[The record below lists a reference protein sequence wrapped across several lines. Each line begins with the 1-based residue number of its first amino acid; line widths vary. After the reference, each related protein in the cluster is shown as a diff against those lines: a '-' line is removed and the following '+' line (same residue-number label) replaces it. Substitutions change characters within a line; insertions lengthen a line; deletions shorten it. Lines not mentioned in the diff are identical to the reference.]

1 MKNITLIKL
10 GGSIITNKEVPMMVR
25 RDVLDQLVL
34 EIYKVR
40 KNTDDLFIIGHGQG
54 SFAHA
59 PALRYK
65 TKEGFISDD
74 SVIGMA
80 ITQDSAAQLNRIV
93 VNNFIRHQIPA
104 ASFLFS
110 NSMVTKDMKALHWCK
125 DVLVQYLKKGLVPVT
140 CGDVIVDEKKGCTIW
155 STEKILSYIAQN
167 MPTDQYRVNRVI
179 HVTEVEGVLD
189 GDNNIVEEISRDNQ
203 NDIKKMM
210 RDTKG
215 FDVTGG
221 MWHKIEESLELADQG
236 IQSVIISGMNKNNLL
251 NCLSNKEFI
260 GTKIIL
266 KR

>member
-25 RDVLDQLVL
+25 KDMLDQLVL
-34 EIYKVR
+34 EISEAR
-40 KNTDDLFIIGHGQG
+40 KITDDLYIIGHGQG

-65 TKEGFISDD
+65 TKEGFVSED
-74 SVIGMA
+74 SLIGMA

-104 ASFLFS
+104 GSFLFS
-110 NSMVTKDMKALHWCK
+110 NSMVTNEKNALHWCK
-125 DVLVQYLKKGLVPVT
+125 DVLVQYLEKGIVPVT
-140 CGDVIVDEKKGCTIW
+140 GGDVIVDKKIGCTIW
-155 STEKILSYIAQN
+155 STEKVLGHIAKN
-167 MPTDQYRVNRVI
+167 IPSDKYKINKII
-179 HVTEVEGVLD
+179 HVTEVDGVLD
-189 GDNNIVEEISRDNQ
+189 GENKIVKEIYRNNQ
-203 NDIKKMM
+203 NDIKKMI

-236 IQSVIISGMNKNNLL
+236 IQSVIISGIIKNNLL
-251 NCLSNKEFI
+251 NCLRNKEFI
-260 GTKIIL
+260 GTKIVL
-266 KR
+266 KK